1 VTVRRPGR
9 LQRNRVY
16 RGGKMA
22 VITELNQIISLLEA
36 QIPANPNAPA
46 NLKLRKRLEGELVK
60 YFNKLEK
67 AFPYSRLS
75 GIYNRYV
82 EKE

>member
-1 VTVRRPGR
+1 MTV
-9 LQRNRVY
+9 V
-16 RGGKMA
+16 A
-22 VITELNQIISLLEA
+22 ELNEIINLLEA

-60 YFNKLEK
+60 YFNKLGD
-67 AFPYSRLS
+67 AFPYQKLS
-75 GIYNRYV
+75 AMYNKYV